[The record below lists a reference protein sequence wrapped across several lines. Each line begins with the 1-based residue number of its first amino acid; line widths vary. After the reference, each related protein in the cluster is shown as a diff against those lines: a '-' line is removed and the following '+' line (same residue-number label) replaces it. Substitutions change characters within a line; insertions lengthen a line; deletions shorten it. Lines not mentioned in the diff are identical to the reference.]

1 MCVLQD
7 TLGEGKEAKI
17 NGVFFSYVETNGL
30 IIDTCQE
37 IDKKIFNRIHE
48 AL

>member
-1 MCVLQD
+1 MCILQD
-7 TLGEGKEAKI
+7 TLGQGKELKSMK
-17 NGVFFSYVETNGL
+17 FPSYVETNGL

-37 IDKKIFNRIHE
+37 IDKKILNRIHG